1 MTDVA
6 VHVTNLGHRAARGTL
21 DLRAPEGWT
30 TGGGERFSGLG
41 AGRTHT
47 LTAPV
52 SIPAASATGPAAL
65 KAVVT
70 GGGRQVL
77 ELTSHTEVVL
87 PNVAL
92 GRTATQSSTAWDGVA
107 GRAVDGDT
115 AGDYLRD
122 NTTTHTAEPSREAWW
137 QVDLEASRTIDT
149 VEIWNRTDCCAERL
163 ADYWVLVSDT
173 PFTSDSLAEARTA
186 PGVTAVHRQD
196 QAGRPTN
203 VELAA
208 AKGRYVRVQLASTTD
223 PLSLTEVVVRAR

>member
-1 MTDVA
+1 MD
-6 VHVTNLGHRAARGTL
+6 HRRG
-21 DLRAPEGWT
+21 EVFG
-30 TGGGERFSGLG
+30 GLG

-52 SIPAASATGPAAL
+52 SIPATGATGPAAL
-65 KAVVT
+65 EAVVT
-70 GGGRQVL
+70 GGGGKTLQ
-77 ELTSHTEVVL
+77 LTSHTEVVL
-87 PNVAL
+87 PNVAR

-107 GRAVDGDT
+107 SRAVDGDT

-149 VEIWNRTDCCAERL
+149 VETWNRTDCCAERL

-173 PFTSDSLAEARTA
+173 PFTSDSLEEARTA
-186 PGVTAVHRQD
+186 PGVTAVHLKDR
-196 QAGRPTN
+196 AGRPTN
-203 VELAA
+203 VGLNGAR
-208 AKGRYVRVQLASTTD
+208 GRYVRVQLASATD